1 MKKFII
7 ILLLFS
13 SCASS
18 KPSWDRVNPDTLFE
32 AINVK
37 DLERRNKDKNIETT
51 FKTINENFDNYKDF
65 QNYYLS
71 NISELIQYFNKNN
84 IDLFC
89 QHR

>member
-1 MKKFII
+1 MKKIII

-37 DLERRNKDKNIETT
+37 DLKTREKDKNILKVLSFSTLT
-51 FKTINENFDNYKDF
+51 FIIYTLTN
-65 QNYYLS
+65 
-71 NISELIQYFNKNN
+71 
-84 IDLFC
+84 
-89 QHR
+89 R

>member
-37 DLERRNKDKNIETT
+37 DLERREKDKNILKVLSFTT
-51 FKTINENFDNYKDF
+51 LTW
-65 QNYYLS
+65 
-71 NISELIQYFNKNN
+71 LIYTLTNK
-84 IDLFC
+84 
-89 QHR
+89 

>member
-1 MKKFII
+1 MKKIII

-37 DLERRNKDKNIETT
+37 DLETREKDKNILKVLSFSTLT
-51 FKTINENFDNYKDF
+51 FIIYTLTN
-65 QNYYLS
+65 
-71 NISELIQYFNKNN
+71 
-84 IDLFC
+84 
-89 QHR
+89 R